1 MFEIMTE
8 SGPDLLAVRVG
19 GRLTKADYAQL
30 VPWLDEQLARRPHP
44 AMVVDMRD
52 FHGWDGPA
60 ALFEDARFGLT
71 HRGDLRRVAMIG
83 EAAWQSWL
91 ATLFAPF
98 MTTELRYFDRDQ
110 AAQAWAWARDG
121 VRVAP

>member
-8 SGPDLLAVRVG
+8 SSPELLAIRVS
-19 GRLTKADYAQL
+19 GRLSKADYARII
-30 VPWLDEQLARRPHP
+30 PWLDEQLARHPHP

-52 FHGWDGPA
+52 FHGWDGA
-60 ALFEDARFGLT
+60 GALFEDARFGLT

-83 EAAWQSWL
+83 DRTWQSWL

-98 MTTELRYFDRDQ
+98 MKTELRYFER
-110 AAQAWAWARDG
+110 AEVERAWDWARG
-121 VRVAP
+121 PVRAAP